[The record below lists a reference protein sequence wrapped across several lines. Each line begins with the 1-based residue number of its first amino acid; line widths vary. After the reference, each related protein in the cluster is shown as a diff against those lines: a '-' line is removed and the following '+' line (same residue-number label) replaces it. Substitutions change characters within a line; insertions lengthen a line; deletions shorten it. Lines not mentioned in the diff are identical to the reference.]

1 MRCFGTAVFALV
13 LWSVSAAPGVAQD
26 TANFLYNY
34 NATKCLGEG
43 GTWHGMSCNNTSVDE
58 AAIVERHRVNS
69 KDGLVVDVSGGLA
82 GAEAGLEG
90 LEGLSELLDAEGDQ

>member
-1 MRCFGTAVFALV
+1 MLCPI
-13 LWSVSAAPGVAQD
+13 SVSQGVAQD
-26 TANFLYNY
+26 TTNFLYNY

-43 GTWHGMSCNNTSVDE
+43 GTWQGMTCNNPSANE